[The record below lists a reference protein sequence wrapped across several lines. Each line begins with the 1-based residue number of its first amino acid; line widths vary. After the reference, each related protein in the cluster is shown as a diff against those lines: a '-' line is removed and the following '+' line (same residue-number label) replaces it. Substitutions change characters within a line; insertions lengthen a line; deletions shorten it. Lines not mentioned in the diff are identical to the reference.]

1 MHTDILVIGSGI
13 SGLTYA
19 IKIAELNPK
28 VRLILISKTS
38 LLESN
43 TRYAQG
49 GIAVVSNFDQDSFEK
64 HVQDTLIAGGGICDE
79 KVVRFV
85 VKEGKNRLDELIGW
99 GTKFD
104 TCNNQLHLSKEG
116 GHSERRI
123 VHYKDKTGQ
132 EIQKA
137 LIRKIKRFDNIT
149 LLEAHTLV
157 DLITDHHHDSV
168 YHKCYGAYIISNVKQ
183 EIIKITAQLT
193 VLSTGGAGQ
202 LYQHTTNP
210 INATGDGLGAAY
222 RAKVLMQGLPFVQFH
237 PTALYPKVAGDT
249 FLISEAV
256 RGEGAQLLTVNGHRF
271 MPNYHPM
278 AELAP
283 RDVVARSITQE
294 LLASQ
299 DEYVVLSC
307 NTMTREKFKNSFPTI
322 LAQCEKVG
330 IYPPQDPIPVI
341 PAAHYFCGGV
351 AVNHHGKSQLNGL
364 YAIGECS
371 HTGLHGANRLASN
384 SLLESLV
391 FSHRAAVDSLAK
403 LQTEQLPESF
413 YASIPQW
420 KGPQNFSDEK
430 HKVVRLLK
438 MELQATMTKNVGIF
452 KTNQGLLDAEDTLKI
467 IFEKTLE
474 LYNNNKISLE
484 LCELRNMVSVAYLM
498 IKQSQKIKT
507 NIGVFYNYEHT
518 KNV

>member
-104 TCNNQLHLSKEG
+104 TYNNQLHLSKEG

-299 DEYVVLSC
+299 DEYVVL
-307 NTMTREKFKNSFPTI
+307 
-322 LAQCEKVG
+322 
-330 IYPPQDPIPVI
+330 
-341 PAAHYFCGGV
+341 
-351 AVNHHGKSQLNGL
+351 
-364 YAIGECS
+364 
-371 HTGLHGANRLASN
+371 
-384 SLLESLV
+384 
-391 FSHRAAVDSLAK
+391 
-403 LQTEQLPESF
+403 
-413 YASIPQW
+413 
-420 KGPQNFSDEK
+420 
-430 HKVVRLLK
+430 
-438 MELQATMTKNVGIF
+438 
-452 KTNQGLLDAEDTLKI
+452 
-467 IFEKTLE
+467 
-474 LYNNNKISLE
+474 
-484 LCELRNMVSVAYLM
+484 
-498 IKQSQKIKT
+498 
-507 NIGVFYNYEHT
+507 
-518 KNV
+518 